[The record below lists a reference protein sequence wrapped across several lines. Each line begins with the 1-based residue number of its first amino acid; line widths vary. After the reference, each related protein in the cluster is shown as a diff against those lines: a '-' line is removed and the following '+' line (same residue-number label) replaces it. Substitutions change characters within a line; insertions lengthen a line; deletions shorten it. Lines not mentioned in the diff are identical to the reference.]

1 MRKVKKMNSSKI
13 IYAELKNG
21 STYKYLWLG
30 NDHFADLYNSWIN
43 EDVMGE
49 DFESNEGKYEGM
61 LDFDHTISYTF
72 DMDEIKDE
80 QSIIGLD
87 VEGGL
92 EDAEIVDFTIRDI
105 KWEKTK

>member
-1 MRKVKKMNSSKI
+1 MDNQKSKI

-30 NDHFADLYNSWIN
+30 NDHFADLYNSWDY
-43 EDVMGE
+43 ED
-49 DFESNEGKYEGM
+49 NEGKYEGM

-72 DMDEIKDE
+72 DTDEIKNE
-80 QSIIGLD
+80 QSILGID
-87 VEGGL
+87 IEDGL
-92 EDAEIVDFTIRDI
+92 EDGEIVDFTIRNV